1 MKRRTLGQSGLSVF
15 PVGLGWMELRQS
27 HPPFPEKKKS
37 IAFLRKAV
45 ERGENFF
52 DTSERC

>member
-1 MKRRTLGQSGLSVF
+1 MKRRTLGQSALSVF

-27 HPPFPEKKKS
+27 YPPFPEKKKS

-52 DTSERC
+52 DTAER